1 LDHIKLCEYTWT
13 TKGDGHHYSDLKHVC
28 KLAEGHKDEPHTC
41 QCNVETA
48 VNGIS
53 AAHLRNRMVE
63 TLLSRHDVAPYTV
76 IVDGKRLYD
85 IVIDDASR
93 TLELRGE

>member
-1 LDHIKLCEYTWT
+1 
-13 TKGDGHHYSDLKHVC
+13 
-28 KLAEGHKDEPHTC
+28 
-41 QCNVETA
+41 
-48 VNGIS
+48 
-53 AAHLRNRMVE
+53 MVE